1 MQAHDLIRRSE
12 CGAVQPGDK
21 IFRLLSSPFED
32 WAVIT
37 FCLLRGSQLTPH
49 TSHLI
54 KPLAYD
60 NDIFSFIGTCC
71 FAQVVQSNV
80 SLELTNNVRW
90 IVESSPPL
98 RERERERERL

>member
-49 TSHLI
+49 TSHLT
-54 KPLAYD
+54 PHT
-60 NDIFSFIGTCC
+60 S
-71 FAQVVQSNV
+71 SNHSLMIMIYLV
-80 SLELTNNVRW
+80 LLELAVLHKLFK
-90 IVESSPPL
+90 VMSV
-98 RERERERERL
+98 